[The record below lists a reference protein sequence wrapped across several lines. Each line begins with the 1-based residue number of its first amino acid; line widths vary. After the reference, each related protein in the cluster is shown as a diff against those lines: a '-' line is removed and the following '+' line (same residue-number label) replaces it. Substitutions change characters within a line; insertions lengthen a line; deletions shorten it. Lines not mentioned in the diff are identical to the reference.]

1 MNSPI
6 TATARKIA
14 AALNS
19 VLSHRSAVYGSMS
32 DCRTEPTKASRVFFS
47 VISGSVRVWSPTP
60 DCRNRAKIHAASVA
74 YLRRSLSLI
83 PDPLIP
89 YSSAG
94 SAAYTV
100 ETPGWGIGDRGLGI
114 GERG

>member
-47 VISGSVRVWSPTP
+47 VISGISGSVRIVVADTQIAGTGPNPYSFRRHFCPLSP
-60 DCRNRAKIHAASVA
+60 
-74 YLRRSLSLI
+74 
-83 PDPLIP
+83 IP
-89 YSSAG
+89 YPLSPIPRPVGGIYRCKARLG
-94 SAAYTV
+94 DW
-100 ETPGWGIGDRGLGI
+100 GLGIGDRG
-114 GERG
+114 